1 MAGVLWVGA
10 SEGRVRVDRVADGFH
25 DVLVVIGGDSVLWRD
40 EAVKTGLI
48 IASNWRR
55 QR

>member
-1 MAGVLWVGA
+1 VEWRE
-10 SEGRVRVDRVADGFH
+10 SQIESIVDA
-25 DVLVVIGGDSVLWRD
+25 LAVIGGGSVLWRD